1 MLRFILFLSLFIL
14 FTQPIQATESFQCEA
29 ILEKV
34 SGGSFNRDMNS
45 PTTYTAFFKVVTFP
59 KNVRVSRTIKASFT
73 EDPRFRFP
81 GQVTLSQIS
90 KFRGKKQWW
99 GFSKSGRIYKITK
112 VPEVMPKIPPKE
124 FTFKNIQFT
133 MPITWQKIG
142 AEATRFTTSKDLS
155 LTISE
160 LAIPTGTKEDVVL
173 KEYLKKHLP
182 RAFGKTVKVGKY
194 TFRRF
199 DTRSGTSKIEAW
211 TLSNRSTIYAFKFI
225 QSNNKTLKPDE
236 IMQIIKTVK
245 FKN

>member
-1 MLRFILFLSLFIL
+1 MLRFILFLSLFSL
-14 FTQPIQATESFQCEA
+14 FTQSIQAKDSFQCEA

-59 KNVRVSRTIKASFT
+59 KNVKISRTFRVTFT
-73 EDPRFRFP
+73 EDPRYRFP
-81 GQVTLSQIS
+81 GQVTLSQIL
-90 KFRGKKQWW
+90 KFKDKKQIW
-99 GFSKSGRIYKITK
+99 GFSKSGRTYRITK

-133 MPITWQKIG
+133 MPITWQKMG
-142 AEATRFTTSKDLS
+142 AEATHFTTGRDLS

-160 LAIPTGTKEDVVL
+160 LAIPAGTKEDVVL

-211 TLSNRSTIYAFKFI
+211 TLSNRSIIYTFKFL